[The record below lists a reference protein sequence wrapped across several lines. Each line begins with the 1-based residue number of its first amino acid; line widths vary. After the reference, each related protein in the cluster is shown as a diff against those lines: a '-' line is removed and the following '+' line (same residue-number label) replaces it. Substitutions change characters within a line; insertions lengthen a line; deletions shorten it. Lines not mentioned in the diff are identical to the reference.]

1 MGRVV
6 NAMPHPLYPRE
17 RPGTE
22 CTESWVGPR
31 VGVAVPVF
39 RKSNSLWNISLSHQA
54 LALCVNV
61 ARTNFIVE
69 GW

>member
-6 NAMPHPLYPRE
+6 NVMPHPPRE
-17 RPGTE
+17 RRGTH

-39 RKSNSLWNISLSHQA
+39 RKSNSSWNISLSHEA
-54 LALCVNV
+54 LALCINV
-61 ARTNFIVE
+61 AGTDSILE